1 MGDMLKW
8 DYSILYLSTIIGKFI
23 LHNPF
28 WYLHIGITLEG
39 SKKGEAE
46 GSIQQNPLLVVPL
59 DLDECPM
66 GQQFQRQQE
75 LKLWWCSFLPQA
87 SNDACPTITHV
98 SLSLCRRLFFHL
110 STRAHYLQWRI
121 RALDIFPVQDFER
134 DAGCCFKICYETRIK
149 DFLSRCWKQVPS
161 SKHFTPQKLTF
172 LNTYFLYRKRWM

>member
-1 MGDMLKW
+1 MGVMLKW
-8 DYSILYLSTIIGKFI
+8 DYPILYLSTIIGKFI

-87 SNDACPTITHV
+87 SMMLVQQSHMLVCLCAGDFFFTLVPGLISYSGESEHWIYFQCKILREMLAVV
-98 SLSLCRRLFFHL
+98 SRSAMRLELKISL
-110 STRAHYLQWRI
+110 
-121 RALDIFPVQDFER
+121 
-134 DAGCCFKICYETRIK
+134 AGVE
-149 DFLSRCWKQVPS
+149 SRSPAA
-161 SKHFTPQKLTF
+161 
-172 LNTYFLYRKRWM
+172 NTSLLRS